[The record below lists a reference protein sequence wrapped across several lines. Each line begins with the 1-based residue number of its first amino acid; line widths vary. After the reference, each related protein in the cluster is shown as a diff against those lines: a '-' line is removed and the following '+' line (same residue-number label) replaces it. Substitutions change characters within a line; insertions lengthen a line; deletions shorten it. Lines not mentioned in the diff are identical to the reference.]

1 MEAFKKFE
9 ELTAGKISEGYGL
22 TEASPLAIAN
32 PPFGR
37 RKVGSIGIPRPAT
50 DARIVDL
57 ETGEITLPPGMEGE
71 LCLKGP
77 QIMKGYWN
85 RPEETA

>member
-1 MEAFKKFE
+1 MEAFNKFE

-32 PPFGR
+32 PPFGQ
-37 RKVGSIGIPRPAT
+37 RKIGSIGIPRPDT

-57 ETGEITLPPGMEGE
+57 ETGEKAIPPGMEGE
-71 LCLKGP
+71 LFASGVH
-77 QIMKGYWN
+77 
-85 RPEETA
+85 RS